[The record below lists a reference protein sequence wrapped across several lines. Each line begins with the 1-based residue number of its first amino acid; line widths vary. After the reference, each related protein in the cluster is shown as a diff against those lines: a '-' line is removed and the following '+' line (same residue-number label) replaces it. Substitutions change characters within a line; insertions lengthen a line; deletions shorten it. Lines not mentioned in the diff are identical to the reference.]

1 MKQFLTGFLC
11 GAVVALLVAAGGA
24 LFVTESP
31 VPFMSKVQSSSTEY
45 VQDALK
51 GRSSDP
57 NEKLYAP
64 GTTPKPASAQASSPA
79 ASAKAPAP
87 SRPAQMIRPPIS
99 SSRTTTRLPPR
110 RFSPRRLTSLFSS
123 VPTRR
128 LTRLKQLE
136 PKLRSPDLIP
146 AFLTAMM
153 DVIASVLDP
162 STLKGMPARHRARSA
177 PMTFLARSFT
187 DF

>member
-64 GTTPKPASAQASSPA
+64 GTPRLPP
-79 ASAKAPAP
+79 
-87 SRPAQMIRPPIS
+87 RPLPRAVRLRMIRPPIS
-99 SSRTTTRLPPR
+99 SLRTTTRPLPR
-110 RFSPRRLTSLFSS
+110 RFSPRRLTFSFSS
-123 VPTRR
+123 APIRR

-153 DVIASVLDP
+153 DAIASVLDP

>member
-31 VPFMSKVQSSSTEY
+31 VPFMSKVQSSATEY

-57 NEKLYAP
+57 NERPERLP
-64 GTTPKPASAQASSPA
+64 SPLPLRLRPPRLPPRPLPRA
-79 ASAKAPAP
+79 A
-87 SRPAQMIRPPIS
+87 RLRMIRPPIS
-99 SSRTTTRLPPR
+99 SSRTTTRLLPR

-123 VPTRR
+123 APTRR

-146 AFLTAMM
+146 VFLTAMM

>member
-57 NEKLYAP
+57 NERLYAP

-79 ASAKAPAP
+79 ASAKAPAA
-87 SRPAQMIRPPIS
+87 RLRMIRPPIS
-99 SSRTTTRLPPR
+99 SSRTTTRLLPR

-123 VPTRR
+123 APTRR

-146 AFLTAMM
+146 VFLTAMM

>member
-79 ASAKAPAP
+79 ASAKAA
-87 SRPAQMIRPPIS
+87 RLRMIRPPIS

-153 DVIASVLDP
+153 DAIASVLDP

>member
-87 SRPAQMIRPPIS
+87 SRPAQDDQAADKQLADNNAAAPTTVQPQTPDFFVLVGAYKTPDEAETIRAQIA
-99 SSRTTTRLPPR
+99 
-110 RFSPRRLTSLFSS
+110 FSGLDSS
-123 VPTRR
+123 VSHGNDGRYRVRIGPFHSEGDAR
-128 LTRLKQLE
+128 KAQ
-136 PKLRSPDLIP
+136 
-146 AFLTAMM
+146 
-153 DVIASVLDP
+153 
-162 STLKGMPARHRARSA
+162 STLRANDI
-177 PMTFLARSFT
+177 PGQIIH
-187 DF
+187 

>member
-87 SRPAQMIRPPIS
+87 SRPAQDDQAAD
-99 SSRTTTRLPPR
+99 
-110 RFSPRRLTSLFSS
+110 
-123 VPTRR
+123 
-128 LTRLKQLE
+128 KQLADNNAAA
-136 PKLRSPDLIP
+136 PHD
-146 AFLTAMM
+146 
-153 DVIASVLDP
+153 
-162 STLKGMPARHRARSA
+162 GSA
-177 PMTFLARSFT
+177 PDA
-187 DF
+187 